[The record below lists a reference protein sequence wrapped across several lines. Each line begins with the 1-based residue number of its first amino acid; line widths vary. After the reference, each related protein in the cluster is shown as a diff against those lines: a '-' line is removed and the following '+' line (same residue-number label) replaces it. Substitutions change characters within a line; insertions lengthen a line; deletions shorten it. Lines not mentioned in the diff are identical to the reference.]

1 MRPQARRITKVNLT
15 ALAVTLLCVLS
26 GQAFAQADTD
36 LRADVGLLA
45 SHDYGS
51 REDAMQRLMVA
62 TDVTRDELAKIY
74 ADATVPEIRHR
85 LRRVAEHHT
94 IREAWQ
100 TRVPLEGP
108 GSLGVVLQVFEAAI
122 SIPEDETIEA
132 PQAMQPGAFPLIEPR
147 AVATRVY
154 GSRVLRTLPGF
165 PAHAHLQIGDL
176 IVGVDDKFIPISP
189 EVNPPL
195 ANDLIRRLITEQP
208 AGTAIKLV
216 IVRNGKWIRVPV
228 TLASYKALEYVYPQA
243 AMGPRLQG
251 PEIPWEQI
259 RDAMFPDVPPVPQ

>member
-1 MRPQARRITKVNLT
+1 MRLRCSLT
-15 ALAVTLLCVLS
+15 ALAVLLLCILS
-26 GQAFAQADTD
+26 GQAFAQGDTD
-36 LRADVGLLA
+36 LRTDIEQLA
-45 SHDYGS
+45 SPDYGT
-51 REDAMQRLMVA
+51 REDAMRRLMVRL
-62 TDVTRDELAKIY
+62 DVTRPELAKIY
-74 ADATVPEIRHR
+74 ADAAVPEIRHR

-122 SIPEDETIEA
+122 TVPEDENIEA
-132 PQAMQPGAFPLIEPR
+132 PQAMQPGAFPLIDRR
-147 AVATRVY
+147 AATRVY

-176 IVGVDDKFIPISP
+176 IIGVDDKFIPVGP

-208 AGTAIKLV
+208 AGAAIKLV
-216 IVRNGKWIRVPV
+216 IVRNGKWLRVPV

-259 RDAMFPDVPPVPQ
+259 RDAMFPDVPPVTQ